1 MKSSKKFDYII
12 IGGGIVGLSTALKL
26 QEADKKVLILE
37 KEKSVALHQSGR
49 NSGVLHSGIY
59 YKPNSFKSNLCIRG
73 RELMLEF
80 LNDNNV
86 PYRLEGKIVVDQD
99 MNNIESLYERSQLLE
114 MSGVKILQETELLD
128 KEPNSKI
135 LQGLFVPQAGV
146 VDYKSVAQTMS
157 GIFQDNGGEIEYF
170 QEIVSITENKDQ
182 KTVSSKKDSFTADF
196 LINCAGLFSDKVA
209 KLDGLHP
216 KVKIIP
222 FRGEYY
228 EIRSQKNH
236 LLNNM
241 IYPIADPDLPF
252 LGIHLTKTVD
262 GRIEAGPN
270 AVLAFARE
278 GYTWSKFNLSQTLET
293 ISYKGMVKL
302 GRKYIKTGL
311 DEMYRSLNKSAFVK
325 EVNRLIPDIKSED
338 LVKRPG
344 GVRAQAVS
352 ENGELLDDF
361 LFEEGNKSLHVLNAP
376 SPAATASL
384 AIGEYISSKVLN

>member
-1 MKSSKKFDYII
+1 MRSSKKYDYIV

-26 QEADKKVLILE
+26 QEANKKILILE
-37 KEKSVALHQSGR
+37 KESGVGLHQSGR

-59 YKPNSFKSNLCIRG
+59 YKPDSFKSNLCIRG

-80 LNDNNV
+80 LESNNI
-86 PYRLEGKIVVDQD
+86 PYRLEGKIVVDENIQK
-99 MNNIESLYERSQLLE
+99 IESLFERSKLLA
-114 MSGVKILQETELLD
+114 MSGVQVLEKDALID

-146 VDYKSVAQTMS
+146 VDYKIVTEMMVD
-157 GIFQDNGGEIEYF
+157 IFRNKGGDVEYF
-170 QEIVSITENKDQ
+170 QEIVNITENNDSKL
-182 KTVSSKKDSFTADF
+182 VSSKKETFTGDF

-209 KLDGLHP
+209 KLDGLNP

-228 EIRSQKNH
+228 EIINEKSH

-270 AVLAFARE
+270 AVLAFSRE
-278 GYTWSKFNLSQTLET
+278 GYSWTKFNLFETLET
-293 ISYKGMVKL
+293 ITYKGMVKL
-302 GRKYIKTGL
+302 GRKYFKTGI
-311 DEMYRSLNKSAFVK
+311 DEMYRSLNKAAFVQ
-325 EVNRLIPDIKSED
+325 EVKKLLPGIETED
-338 LVKRPG
+338 LVQRPA

-352 ENGELLDDF
+352 DDGSLLDDF
-361 LFEEGNKSLHVLNAP
+361 LFEEGYKSLHVLNAP

-384 AIGEYISSKVLN
+384 AIGEYIASKVLN

>member
-1 MKSSKKFDYII
+1 MRSSKKYDYIV

-26 QEADKKVLILE
+26 QEANKKILILE
-37 KEKSVALHQSGR
+37 KESSVGLHQSGR

-73 RELMLEF
+73 RELMLKFVES
-80 LNDNNV
+80 NNI
-86 PYRLEGKIVVDQD
+86 PYRLEGKIVVDENMQK
-99 MNNIESLYERSQLLE
+99 IESLFERSKLLA
-114 MSGVKILQETELLD
+114 MSGVQVLEKDELID

-146 VDYKSVAQTMS
+146 VDYKIVTETMAN
-157 GIFQDNGGEIEYF
+157 IFRNKGGDVEYF
-170 QEIVSITENKDQ
+170 QEIVNITENNDAKL
-182 KTVSSKKDSFTADF
+182 VSSKKETFTGDF

-209 KLDGLHP
+209 KLDGLNP

-228 EIRSQKNH
+228 EIVNEKSH

-270 AVLAFARE
+270 AVLAFSRE
-278 GYTWSKFNLSQTLET
+278 GYSWTKFNLFETLET
-293 ISYKGMVKL
+293 ITYKGMIKL
-302 GRKYIKTGL
+302 GRKYFKTGI
-311 DEMYRSLNKSAFVK
+311 DEMYRSLNKAAFVQ
-325 EVNRLIPDIKSED
+325 EVEKLLPGIESED
-338 LVKRPG
+338 LIQRPA

-352 ENGELLDDF
+352 DDGSLLDDF
-361 LFEEGNKSLHVLNAP
+361 LFEEGYKSLHVLNAP

-384 AIGEYISSKVLN
+384 AIGEYIASKVLN

>member
-1 MKSSKKFDYII
+1 MRSSTKFDYIV

-26 QEADKKVLILE
+26 QEANKKVLILE
-37 KEKSVALHQSGR
+37 KEKDVALHQSGR

-80 LNDNNV
+80 LNLKKI
-86 PYRLEGKIVVDQD
+86 PYRLEGKIVVDED
-99 MNNIESLYERSQLLE
+99 IHKIESLYERAKSLE
-114 MSGVKILQETELLD
+114 MKGVEVIKDSALID

-146 VDYKSVAQTMS
+146 VDYKVVTDMMADTFKES
-157 GIFQDNGGEIEYF
+157 GGEIEYY
-170 QEIVSITENKDQ
+170 QEIIDIKDDQ
-182 KTVSSKKDSFTADF
+182 DTKLVSSKKETFTGDF

-209 KLDGLHP
+209 KLDGLNP
-216 KVKIIP
+216 KVQIVP

-228 EIRSQKNH
+228 EIVNQKTH

-262 GRIEAGPN
+262 GRIEVGPN
-270 AVLAFARE
+270 AVLAFSRE
-278 GYTWSKFNLSQTLET
+278 GYSWSKFNLFQTLET
-293 ISYKGMVKL
+293 ITYKGMVKL
-302 GRKYIKTGL
+302 GSRYFKTGIS
-311 DEMYRSLNKSAFVK
+311 EMYRSLNKTAFVK
-325 EVNRLIPDIKSED
+325 EVNKLLPGIQANDLIQ
-338 LVKRPG
+338 RPS

-352 ENGELLDDF
+352 EKGDLLDDF
-361 LFEEGNKSLHVLNAP
+361 LFEEGTQSLHVLNAP

-384 AIGEYISSKVLN
+384 AIGEYIASKVLS

>member
-1 MKSSKKFDYII
+1 MRSSKKFDFIV

-26 QEADKKVLILE
+26 QEANKKVLILE
-37 KEKSVALHQSGR
+37 KEKDVALHQSGR

-80 LNDNNV
+80 LNLKKI
-86 PYRLEGKIVVDQD
+86 PYRLEGKIVVDED
-99 MNNIESLYERSQLLE
+99 IHKIESLYERAKSLE
-114 MSGVKILQETELLD
+114 MNGVEVIKDSALID

-146 VDYKSVAQTMS
+146 VDYKVVTEMMALTFKES
-157 GIFQDNGGEIEYF
+157 GGEIEYF
-170 QEIVSITENKDQ
+170 QEIIDIKDEQ
-182 KTVSSKKDSFTADF
+182 DSKLVSSKKQTFAGDF

-209 KLDGLHP
+209 KLDGLNP
-216 KVKIIP
+216 KVQIIP

-228 EIRSQKNH
+228 EIVNQKTD

-262 GRIEAGPN
+262 GRIEVGPN
-270 AVLAFARE
+270 AVLAFSRE
-278 GYTWSKFNLSQTLET
+278 GYSWSKFNLFQTLET
-293 ISYKGMVKL
+293 ITYKGMVKL
-302 GRKYIKTGL
+302 GSRYFKTGIS
-311 DEMYRSLNKSAFVK
+311 EMYRSLNKTAFVK
-325 EVNRLIPDIKSED
+325 EVNKLLPGIQAND
-338 LVKRPG
+338 LVQRPS

-352 ENGELLDDF
+352 EKGDLLDDF
-361 LFEEGNKSLHVLNAP
+361 LFEEGTQSLHVLNAP

-384 AIGEYISSKVLN
+384 AIGEYIASKVLS

>member
-1 MKSSKKFDYII
+1 MRSSKKFDYIV

-26 QEADKKVLILE
+26 QEANKKVLILE
-37 KEKSVALHQSGR
+37 KEKDVALHQSGR

-80 LNDNNV
+80 LNLKKI
-86 PYRLEGKIVVDQD
+86 PYRLEGKIVVDED
-99 MNNIESLYERSQLLE
+99 IHKIESLYERAKSLE
-114 MSGVKILQETELLD
+114 MNGVEVIKDSALID

-146 VDYKSVAQTMS
+146 VDYKVVTEMMALT
-157 GIFQDNGGEIEYF
+157 FKENGGEIEYF
-170 QEIVSITENKDQ
+170 QEIIDIKDEQ
-182 KTVSSKKDSFTADF
+182 DSKLVSSKKQTFAGDF

-209 KLDGLHP
+209 KLDGLNP
-216 KVKIIP
+216 KVQIIP

-228 EIRSQKNH
+228 EIVNQKTH

-262 GRIEAGPN
+262 GRIEVGPN
-270 AVLAFARE
+270 AVLAFSRE
-278 GYTWSKFNLSQTLET
+278 GYSWSKFNLFQTLET
-293 ISYKGMVKL
+293 ITYKGMVKL
-302 GRKYIKTGL
+302 GGRYFKTGIS
-311 DEMYRSLNKSAFVK
+311 EMYRSLNKTAFVK
-325 EVNRLIPDIKSED
+325 EVNKLLPGIQAND
-338 LVKRPG
+338 LVQRPS

-352 ENGELLDDF
+352 EKGDLLDDF
-361 LFEEGNKSLHVLNAP
+361 LFEEGTQSLHVLNAP

-384 AIGEYISSKVLN
+384 AIGEYIASKVLS

>member
-1 MKSSKKFDYII
+1 MRSSKKFDYIV

-26 QEADKKVLILE
+26 QEANKKVLILE
-37 KEKSVALHQSGR
+37 KEKDVALHQSGR

-80 LNDNNV
+80 LNLKKI
-86 PYRLEGKIVVDQD
+86 PYRLEGKIVVDED
-99 MNNIESLYERSQLLE
+99 IHKIESLYERDKSLE
-114 MSGVKILQETELLD
+114 MKGVEVIKDSALID

-146 VDYKSVAQTMS
+146 VDYKVVTEMMALTFKES
-157 GIFQDNGGEIEYF
+157 GGEIEYF
-170 QEIVSITENKDQ
+170 QEIIDIKDEQ
-182 KTVSSKKDSFTADF
+182 DSKLVSSKKQTFAGDF

-209 KLDGLHP
+209 KLDGLNP
-216 KVKIIP
+216 KVQIIP

-228 EIRSQKNH
+228 EIVNQKTH

-262 GRIEAGPN
+262 GRIEVGPN
-270 AVLAFARE
+270 AVLAFSRE
-278 GYTWSKFNLSQTLET
+278 GYSWSKFNLFQTLET
-293 ISYKGMVKL
+293 ITYKGMVKL
-302 GRKYIKTGL
+302 GGRYFKTGIS
-311 DEMYRSLNKSAFVK
+311 EMYRSLNKTAFVK
-325 EVNRLIPDIKSED
+325 EVNKLLPGIQAND
-338 LVKRPG
+338 LLQRPS

-352 ENGELLDDF
+352 EKGDLLDDF
-361 LFEEGNKSLHVLNAP
+361 LFEEGTQSLHVLNAP

-384 AIGEYISSKVLN
+384 AIGEYIASKVLN

>member
-1 MKSSKKFDYII
+1 MRSSKKYDYIV

-26 QEADKKVLILE
+26 QEANKKILILE
-37 KEKSVALHQSGR
+37 KESSVGLHQSGR

-59 YKPNSFKSNLCIRG
+59 YKPDSFKSNLCIRG
-73 RELMLEF
+73 RELMLKF
-80 LNDNNV
+80 LESNNI
-86 PYRLEGKIVVDQD
+86 PYRLEGKIVVDENMQK
-99 MNNIESLYERSQLLE
+99 IESLFERSKLLA
-114 MSGVKILQETELLD
+114 MSGVQVLEKDELID

-146 VDYKSVAQTMS
+146 VDYKIVTETMAN
-157 GIFQDNGGEIEYF
+157 IFRNKGGDVEYF
-170 QEIVSITENKDQ
+170 QEIVNITENNDAKL
-182 KTVSSKKDSFTADF
+182 VSSKKETFTGDF

-209 KLDGLHP
+209 KLDGLNP

-228 EIRSQKNH
+228 EIVNEKSH

-270 AVLAFARE
+270 AVLAFSRE
-278 GYTWSKFNLSQTLET
+278 GYSWTKFNLFETLET
-293 ISYKGMVKL
+293 ITYKGMVKL
-302 GRKYIKTGL
+302 GRKYFKTGI
-311 DEMYRSLNKSAFVK
+311 DEMYRSLNKAAFVQ
-325 EVNRLIPDIKSED
+325 EVKKLLPGIESED
-338 LVKRPG
+338 LVQRPA

-352 ENGELLDDF
+352 DDGSLLDDF
-361 LFEEGNKSLHVLNAP
+361 LFEEGYKSLHVLNAP

-384 AIGEYISSKVLN
+384 AIGEYIASKVLN

>member
-1 MKSSKKFDYII
+1 MRSSKKFDYIV

-26 QEADKKVLILE
+26 QEANKKVLILE
-37 KEKSVALHQSGR
+37 KEKDVALHQSGR

-80 LNDNNV
+80 LNLKKI
-86 PYRLEGKIVVDQD
+86 PYRLEGKIVVDED
-99 MNNIESLYERSQLLE
+99 IHKIESLYERAKSLE
-114 MSGVKILQETELLD
+114 MKGVEVIKDSALID

-146 VDYKSVAQTMS
+146 VDYKIVTEMMALTFKES
-157 GIFQDNGGEIEYF
+157 GGEIEYF
-170 QEIVSITENKDQ
+170 QEIIDIKDEQ
-182 KTVSSKKDSFTADF
+182 DSKLVSSKKQTFAGDF

-209 KLDGLHP
+209 KLDGLNP
-216 KVKIIP
+216 KVQIIP

-228 EIRSQKNH
+228 EIVNQKTD

-262 GRIEAGPN
+262 GRIEVGPN
-270 AVLAFARE
+270 AVLAFSRE
-278 GYTWSKFNLSQTLET
+278 GYSWSKFNLFQTLET
-293 ISYKGMVKL
+293 ITYKGMVKL
-302 GRKYIKTGL
+302 GGRYFKTGIS
-311 DEMYRSLNKSAFVK
+311 EMYRSLNKTAFVK
-325 EVNRLIPDIKSED
+325 EVNKLLPGIQAND
-338 LVKRPG
+338 LVQRPS

-352 ENGELLDDF
+352 EKGDLLDDF
-361 LFEEGNKSLHVLNAP
+361 LFEEGTQSLHVLNAP

-384 AIGEYISSKVLN
+384 AIGEYIASKVLS

>member
-1 MKSSKKFDYII
+1 MRSSKKYDYIV

-26 QEADKKVLILE
+26 QEANKKILILE
-37 KEKSVALHQSGR
+37 KESSVGLHQSGR

-73 RELMLEF
+73 RKLMLKF
-80 LNDNNV
+80 LESNNI
-86 PYRLEGKIVVDQD
+86 PYRLEGKIVVDENMQK
-99 MNNIESLYERSQLLE
+99 IESLFERSKLLA
-114 MSGVKILQETELLD
+114 MSGVQVLEKDELID

-146 VDYKSVAQTMS
+146 VDYKIVTETMAN
-157 GIFQDNGGEIEYF
+157 IFRNKGGDVEYF
-170 QEIVSITENKDQ
+170 QEIVNITENNDAKL
-182 KTVSSKKDSFTADF
+182 VSSKKETFTGDF

-209 KLDGLHP
+209 KLDGLNP

-228 EIRSQKNH
+228 EIVNEKSH

-270 AVLAFARE
+270 AVLAFSRE
-278 GYTWSKFNLSQTLET
+278 GYSWTKFNLFETLET
-293 ISYKGMVKL
+293 ITYKGMIKL
-302 GRKYIKTGL
+302 GRKYFKTGI
-311 DEMYRSLNKSAFVK
+311 DEMYRSLNKAAFVQ
-325 EVNRLIPDIKSED
+325 EVKKLLPGIESED
-338 LVKRPG
+338 LVQRPA

-352 ENGELLDDF
+352 DDGSLLDDF
-361 LFEEGNKSLHVLNAP
+361 LFEEGYKSLHVLNAP

-384 AIGEYISSKVLN
+384 AIGEYIASKVLN

>member
-1 MKSSKKFDYII
+1 MRSSTKFDYIV

-26 QEADKKVLILE
+26 QEANKKVLILE
-37 KEKSVALHQSGR
+37 KEKDVALHQSGR

-80 LNDNNV
+80 LNLKKI
-86 PYRLEGKIVVDQD
+86 PYRLEGKIVVDED
-99 MNNIESLYERSQLLE
+99 IHKIESLYERAKSLE
-114 MSGVKILQETELLD
+114 MNGVEVIKDSALID

-146 VDYKSVAQTMS
+146 VDYKVVTEMMALTFKES
-157 GIFQDNGGEIEYF
+157 GGEIEYF
-170 QEIVSITENKDQ
+170 QEIIDIKDEQ
-182 KTVSSKKDSFTADF
+182 DSKLVSSKKQTFAGDF

-209 KLDGLHP
+209 KLDGLNP
-216 KVKIIP
+216 KVQIIP

-228 EIRSQKNH
+228 EIVNQKTH

-262 GRIEAGPN
+262 GRIEVGPN
-270 AVLAFARE
+270 AVLAFSRE
-278 GYTWSKFNLSQTLET
+278 GYSWSKFNLFQTLET
-293 ISYKGMVKL
+293 ITYKGMVKL
-302 GRKYIKTGL
+302 GGRYFKTGIS
-311 DEMYRSLNKSAFVK
+311 EMYRSLNKTAFVK
-325 EVNRLIPDIKSED
+325 EVNKLLPGIQAND
-338 LVKRPG
+338 LLQRPS

-352 ENGELLDDF
+352 EKGDLLDDF
-361 LFEEGNKSLHVLNAP
+361 LFEEGTQSLHVLNAP

-384 AIGEYISSKVLN
+384 AIGEYIASKVLN

>member
-1 MKSSKKFDYII
+1 MRSSKKYDYIV

-26 QEADKKVLILE
+26 QEANKKILILE
-37 KEKSVALHQSGR
+37 KESSVGLHQSGR

-73 RELMLEF
+73 RELMLKF
-80 LNDNNV
+80 LESNNI
-86 PYRLEGKIVVDQD
+86 PYRLEGKIVVDENMQK
-99 MNNIESLYERSQLLE
+99 IESLFERSKLLL
-114 MSGVKILQETELLD
+114 MSGVQVLEKDELID

-146 VDYKSVAQTMS
+146 VDYKIVTETMAN
-157 GIFQDNGGEIEYF
+157 IFRNKGGDVEYF
-170 QEIVSITENKDQ
+170 QEIVNITENNDAKL
-182 KTVSSKKDSFTADF
+182 VSSKKETFTGDF

-209 KLDGLHP
+209 KLDGLNP

-228 EIRSQKNH
+228 EIVNEKSH

-270 AVLAFARE
+270 AVLAFSRE
-278 GYTWSKFNLSQTLET
+278 GYSWTKFNLFETLET
-293 ISYKGMVKL
+293 ITYKGMIKL
-302 GRKYIKTGL
+302 GRKYFKTGI
-311 DEMYRSLNKSAFVK
+311 DEMYRSLNKAAFVQ
-325 EVNRLIPDIKSED
+325 EVKKLLPGIESED
-338 LVKRPG
+338 LVQRPA

-352 ENGELLDDF
+352 DDGSLLDDF
-361 LFEEGNKSLHVLNAP
+361 LFEEGYKSLHVLNAP

-384 AIGEYISSKVLN
+384 AIGEYIVSKVLN

>member
-1 MKSSKKFDYII
+1 MRSSKKYDYIV

-26 QEADKKVLILE
+26 QEANKKILILE
-37 KEKSVALHQSGR
+37 KESSVGLHQSGR

-73 RELMLEF
+73 RELMLKF
-80 LNDNNV
+80 LESNNV
-86 PYRLEGKIVVDQD
+86 PYRLDGKIVVDENMQK
-99 MNNIESLYERSQLLE
+99 IESLFERSKLLA
-114 MSGVKILQETELLD
+114 MSGVQILEKDELID

-146 VDYKSVAQTMS
+146 VDYKIVTETMAN
-157 GIFQDNGGEIEYF
+157 IFRNKGGDVEYF
-170 QEIVSITENKDQ
+170 QEIVNITENNDAKL
-182 KTVSSKKDSFTADF
+182 VSSKKETFTGDF

-209 KLDGLHP
+209 KLDGLNP

-228 EIRSQKNH
+228 EIVNEKSH

-270 AVLAFARE
+270 AVLAFSRE
-278 GYTWSKFNLSQTLET
+278 GYSWTKFNLFETLET
-293 ISYKGMVKL
+293 ITYKGMIKL
-302 GRKYIKTGL
+302 GRKYFKTGI
-311 DEMYRSLNKSAFVK
+311 DEMYRSLNKAAFVQ
-325 EVNRLIPDIKSED
+325 EVKKLLPGIESED
-338 LVKRPG
+338 LIQRPA

-352 ENGELLDDF
+352 DDGSLLDDF
-361 LFEEGNKSLHVLNAP
+361 LFEEGYKSLHVLNAP

-384 AIGEYISSKVLN
+384 AIGEYIASKVLN

>member
-1 MKSSKKFDYII
+1 MRSSKKFDYIV

-26 QEADKKVLILE
+26 QEANKKVLILE
-37 KEKSVALHQSGR
+37 KEKDVALHQSGR

-80 LNDNNV
+80 LNLKKI
-86 PYRLEGKIVVDQD
+86 PYRLEGKIVVDED
-99 MNNIESLYERSQLLE
+99 IHKIESLYERAKSLE
-114 MSGVKILQETELLD
+114 MNGVEVIKDSALID

-146 VDYKSVAQTMS
+146 VDYKVVTEMMALTFKES
-157 GIFQDNGGEIEYF
+157 GGEIEYF
-170 QEIVSITENKDQ
+170 QEIIDIKDEQ
-182 KTVSSKKDSFTADF
+182 DSKLVSSKKQTFAGDF

-209 KLDGLHP
+209 KLDGLNP
-216 KVKIIP
+216 KVQIIP

-228 EIRSQKNH
+228 EIVNQKTH

-262 GRIEAGPN
+262 GRIEVGPN
-270 AVLAFARE
+270 AVLAFSRE
-278 GYTWSKFNLSQTLET
+278 GYSWSKFNLFQTLET
-293 ISYKGMVKL
+293 ITYKGMVKL
-302 GRKYIKTGL
+302 GSRYFKTGIS
-311 DEMYRSLNKSAFVK
+311 EMYRSLNKTAFVK
-325 EVNRLIPDIKSED
+325 EVNKLLPGIQAND
-338 LVKRPG
+338 LVQRPS

-352 ENGELLDDF
+352 EKGDLLDDF
-361 LFEEGNKSLHVLNAP
+361 LFEEGTQSLHVLNAP

-384 AIGEYISSKVLN
+384 AIGEYIASKVLS

>member
-1 MKSSKKFDYII
+1 MRSSKKFDYIV

-26 QEADKKVLILE
+26 QEANKKVLILE
-37 KEKSVALHQSGR
+37 KEKDVALHQSGR

-80 LNDNNV
+80 LNLKKI
-86 PYRLEGKIVVDQD
+86 PYRLEGKIVVDED
-99 MNNIESLYERSQLLE
+99 IHKIESLYERAKSLE
-114 MSGVKILQETELLD
+114 MNGVEVIRDSALID

-135 LQGLFVPQAGV
+135 IQGLFVPQAGV
-146 VDYKSVAQTMS
+146 VDYKVVTDMMALTFKDS
-157 GIFQDNGGEIEYF
+157 GGEIEYF
-170 QEIVSITENKDQ
+170 QEIIDINDEQDLKL
-182 KTVSSKKDSFTADF
+182 VSSKKQTFAGDF

-209 KLDGLHP
+209 KLDGLNP
-216 KVKIIP
+216 KVQIIP

-228 EIRSQKNH
+228 EIVNQKTH

-262 GRIEAGPN
+262 GRIEVGPN
-270 AVLAFARE
+270 AVLAFSRE
-278 GYTWSKFNLSQTLET
+278 GYSWSKFNLFQTLET
-293 ISYKGMVKL
+293 ITYKGMVKL
-302 GRKYIKTGL
+302 GGRYFKTGIS
-311 DEMYRSLNKSAFVK
+311 EMYRSLNKTAFVK
-325 EVNRLIPDIKSED
+325 EVNKLLPGIQAND
-338 LVKRPG
+338 LLQRPS

-352 ENGELLDDF
+352 EKGDLLDDF
-361 LFEEGNKSLHVLNAP
+361 LFEEGTQSLHVLNAP

-384 AIGEYISSKVLN
+384 AIGEYIASKVLN

>member
-1 MKSSKKFDYII
+1 VRSSKKYDYIV

-26 QEADKKVLILE
+26 QEANKKILILE
-37 KEKSVALHQSGR
+37 KESSVGLHQSGR

-73 RELMLEF
+73 RELMLKF
-80 LNDNNV
+80 LESNNI
-86 PYRLEGKIVVDQD
+86 PYRLEGKIVVDENMQK
-99 MNNIESLYERSQLLE
+99 IESLFERSKLLS
-114 MSGVKILQETELLD
+114 MSGVQVLEKDELID

-146 VDYKSVAQTMS
+146 VDYKIVTETMAN
-157 GIFQDNGGEIEYF
+157 IFRDKGGDVEYF
-170 QEIVSITENKDQ
+170 QEIVNITENNDAKL
-182 KTVSSKKDSFTADF
+182 VSSKKESFNGDF

-209 KLDGLHP
+209 KLDGLNP

-228 EIRSQKNH
+228 EIVNEKSH

-270 AVLAFARE
+270 AVLAFSRE
-278 GYTWSKFNLSQTLET
+278 GYSWTKFNLFETLET
-293 ISYKGMVKL
+293 ITYKGMVKL
-302 GRKYIKTGL
+302 GRKYFKTGI
-311 DEMYRSLNKSAFVK
+311 DEMYRSLNKAAFVQ
-325 EVNRLIPDIKSED
+325 EVKKLLPGIESED
-338 LVKRPG
+338 LVQRPA

-352 ENGELLDDF
+352 DDGSLLDDF
-361 LFEEGNKSLHVLNAP
+361 LFEEGYKSLHVLNAP

-384 AIGEYISSKVLN
+384 AIGEYIASKVLN

>member
-1 MKSSKKFDYII
+1 MRSSKKFDYIV

-26 QEADKKVLILE
+26 QEANKKVLILE
-37 KEKSVALHQSGR
+37 KEKDVALHQSGR

-80 LNDNNV
+80 LNLKKI
-86 PYRLEGKIVVDQD
+86 PYRLEGKIVVDED
-99 MNNIESLYERSQLLE
+99 IHKIESLYERAKSLE
-114 MSGVKILQETELLD
+114 MNGVEVIRDSALID

-146 VDYKSVAQTMS
+146 VDYKVVTEMMALTFKES
-157 GIFQDNGGEIEYF
+157 GGEIEYF
-170 QEIVSITENKDQ
+170 QEIIDIKDEQ
-182 KTVSSKKDSFTADF
+182 DSKLVSSKKQTFAGDF

-209 KLDGLHP
+209 KLDGLNP
-216 KVKIIP
+216 KVQIIP

-228 EIRSQKNH
+228 EIVNQKTD

-262 GRIEAGPN
+262 GRIEVGPN
-270 AVLAFARE
+270 AVLAFSRE
-278 GYTWSKFNLSQTLET
+278 GYSWSKFNLFQTLET
-293 ISYKGMVKL
+293 ITYKGMVKL
-302 GRKYIKTGL
+302 GGRYFKTGIS
-311 DEMYRSLNKSAFVK
+311 EMYRSLNKTAFVK
-325 EVNRLIPDIKSED
+325 EVNKLLPGIQAND
-338 LVKRPG
+338 LVQRPS

-352 ENGELLDDF
+352 EKGDLLDDF
-361 LFEEGNKSLHVLNAP
+361 LFEEGTQSLHVLNAP

-384 AIGEYISSKVLN
+384 AIGEYIASKVLS

>member
-1 MKSSKKFDYII
+1 MRSSKKFDYIV

-26 QEADKKVLILE
+26 QEANKKVLILE
-37 KEKSVALHQSGR
+37 KEKDVALHQSGR

-80 LNDNNV
+80 LNLKKI
-86 PYRLEGKIVVDQD
+86 PYRLEGKIVVDED
-99 MNNIESLYERSQLLE
+99 IHKIESLYERSKSLE
-114 MSGVKILQETELLD
+114 MKGVEVIKDSALID

-146 VDYKSVAQTMS
+146 VDYKIVTEMMALTFKES
-157 GIFQDNGGEIEYF
+157 GGEIEYF
-170 QEIVSITENKDQ
+170 QEIIDIKDEQ
-182 KTVSSKKDSFTADF
+182 DSKLVSSKKQTFAGDF

-209 KLDGLHP
+209 KLDGLNP
-216 KVKIIP
+216 KVQIIP

-228 EIRSQKNH
+228 EIVNQKTD

-262 GRIEAGPN
+262 GRIEVGPN
-270 AVLAFARE
+270 AVLAFSRE
-278 GYTWSKFNLSQTLET
+278 GYSWSKFNLFQTLET
-293 ISYKGMVKL
+293 ITYKGMVKL
-302 GRKYIKTGL
+302 GGRYFKTGIS
-311 DEMYRSLNKSAFVK
+311 EMYRSLNKTAFVK
-325 EVNRLIPDIKSED
+325 EVNKLLPGIQAND
-338 LVKRPG
+338 LVQRPS

-352 ENGELLDDF
+352 EKGDLLDDF
-361 LFEEGNKSLHVLNAP
+361 LFEEGTQSLHVLNAP

-384 AIGEYISSKVLN
+384 AIGEYIASKVLN